1 MKIRRAEL
9 SDFEVYKT
17 LFVEDEADML
27 YRPQKS
33 DIKPQ
38 KEDAKDWFCFDE
50 ETLKRIHDELERT
63 EMKFKRD
70 LENFREHR
78 IYLLENT
85 KQVMGF
91 FELFN
96 CGSYRWK
103 LAYCGFTKNY
113 QNQGAFNEAVQLLAS
128 QNGIKAIDVCVVYKS
143 CERRMERA
151 GFTSIGGGFY
161 RIEAKK

>member
-50 ETLKRIHDELERT
+50 ETLKRIHEVQTR
-63 EMKFKRD
+63 
-70 LENFREHR
+70 FRELQR
-78 IYLLENT
+78 TPDL
-85 KQVMGF
+85 
-91 FELFN
+91 
-96 CGSYRWK
+96 S
-103 LAYCGFTKNY
+103 
-113 QNQGAFNEAVQLLAS
+113 S
-128 QNGIKAIDVCVVYKS
+128 
-143 CERRMERA
+143 
-151 GFTSIGGGFY
+151 
-161 RIEAKK
+161 